1 MQDSL
6 LKKMMDINGFRALSK
21 VQEKMI
27 PMIVKKQ
34 SLIVTSPTGTGKTHA
49 YLFGLLLRVV
59 FRPEEVGAVI
69 LAPTRELAFQIYQ
82 FMKLMQPLFPTLKIS
97 LLVGGTTRKE
107 TPMKPQLVIATPGRL
122 LDVIE
127 SQRMTIHQAQMIII
141 DEADMMVDE
150 GFLPDLDRC
159 LSSTSLDTQIVVFS
173 ATIPQ
178 ALEPFLK
185 KYIKTAKIH
194 QSIDDELFNP
204 KLTHHLIALKH
215 HTYET
220 MIQTL
225 LQHINPNQILIF
237 ANSKDEVVR
246 ISTYLRTLQLR
257 VVELHKGLTS
267 TQRKNNIVAIQSL
280 KASII
285 VASDI
290 AARGLDFKHVTHVI
304 SCGFPKDLSYYKH
317 RAGRTGRAGLS
328 GEVFA
333 LYTDKD
339 DEVIRKLISQN
350 INFIHQSLNDKGFK
364 TLMKYGEKRV
374 FKSEQDKKIVA
385 MIKGKNKK
393 VKPNYKK
400 KMKEEIEVYERKK
413 RRAMIDASIKQIRK
427 QKYKA
432 TSKDKVAPKE
442 NGK

>member
-1 MQDSL
+1 MVFMQDSL
-6 LKKMMDINGFRALSK
+6 LKNMMEINGFHSLSK

-27 PMIVKKQ
+27 PWIVKKH

-82 FMKLMQPLFPTLKIS
+82 FMKVMQPLFPSLKVS
-97 LLVGGTTRKE
+97 LLVGGSTRKE
-107 TPMKPQLVIATPGRL
+107 MPIKPQLVIATPGRL
-122 LDVIE
+122 LDMIE
-127 SQRMTIHQAQMIII
+127 SQRMTIHQTQMIVI

-150 GFLPDLDRC
+150 GFLPELDQC
-159 LSSTSLDTQIVVFS
+159 LSATSANTQIVVFS

-178 ALEPFLK
+178 SLEPFLK

-194 QSIDDELFNP
+194 QSVDDDVFNP

-215 HTYET
+215 HSYET
-220 MIQTL
+220 MVQSL
-225 LQHINPNQILIF
+225 LNHINPNQILIF
-237 ANSKDEVVR
+237 SNSKDECVAL
-246 ISTYLRTLQLR
+246 SSHLRSLNLR

-267 TQRKNNIVAIQSL
+267 TQRKNAIVSIQSL

-285 VASDI
+285 VATDI

-304 SCGFPKDLSYYKH
+304 SCGFPKDLTYYKH

-328 GEVFA
+328 GEVYA
-333 LYTDKD
+333 LYGPKD

-350 INFIHQSLNDKGFK
+350 ITFVHQTLSDKGFK
-364 TLMKYGEKRV
+364 TLSPYGHKRV
-374 FKSEQDKKIVA
+374 FKTEQDKKIVA

-400 KMKEEIEVYERKK
+400 KMKQEIEAYERKK
-413 RRAMIDASIKQIRK
+413 RRAMIDASVKAIRK

-432 TSKDKVAPKE
+432 AAAKE
-442 NGK
+442 KKA

>member
-6 LKKMMDINGFRALSK
+6 LKKMMEINGFHSLSK

-27 PMIVKKQ
+27 PWIVKKH

-82 FMKLMQPLFPTLKIS
+82 FMKIMQPLFPSLKVS
-97 LLVGGTTRKE
+97 LLVGGSTRKE
-107 TPMKPQLVIATPGRL
+107 MPIKPQLVIATPGRL
-122 LDVIE
+122 LDMIQ
-127 SQRMTIHQAQMIII
+127 SQRMSIHQAQMIVI

-150 GFLPDLDRC
+150 GFLPELDQC
-159 LSSTSLDTQIVVFS
+159 LSSTSANTQIVVFS

-178 ALEPFLK
+178 SLEPFLK

-194 QSIDDELFNP
+194 QSIDDEVFNP

-215 HTYET
+215 HSYET
-220 MIQTL
+220 MVQSL
-225 LQHINPNQILIF
+225 LNHINPNQILIF
-237 ANSKDEVVR
+237 SNSKDECVTL
-246 ISTYLRTLQLR
+246 SSHLRSLNLR

-267 TQRKNNIVAIQSL
+267 TQRKNAIVSIQSL

-285 VASDI
+285 VATDI

-328 GEVFA
+328 GEVYA
-333 LYTDKD
+333 LYGVKD

-350 INFIHQSLNDKGFK
+350 INFVHQTLSDKGLKTLTPYGQKRLFK
-364 TLMKYGEKRV
+364 T
-374 FKSEQDKKIVA
+374 EQDKKIVA
-385 MIKGKNKK
+385 MIKGKTKK

-400 KMKEEIEVYERKK
+400 KMQQEIDAYERKK
-413 RRAMIDASIKQIRK
+413 RRAMIDANIKALRK

-432 TSKDKVAPKE
+432 AANKE
-442 NGK
+442 NKK

>member
-6 LKKMMDINGFRALSK
+6 LKKMMEINGFHALSK

-27 PMIVKKQ
+27 PLIVKKQ
-34 SLIVTSPTGTGKTHA
+34 SLIVASPTGTGKTHA
-49 YLFGLLLRVV
+49 YLFGLLLRVA
-59 FRPEEVGAVI
+59 FRSDEVGGVI

-82 FMKLMQPLFPTLKIS
+82 FVKVMSPLFPKLKVS
-97 LLVGGTTRKE
+97 LLVGGSTRKE
-107 TPMKPQLVIATPGRL
+107 MPIKPQLVIATPGRL
-122 LDVIE
+122 LDLIQ
-127 SQRMTIHQAQMIII
+127 SQRMSIHTAQMIVI

-150 GFLPDLDRC
+150 GFLPELDQC
-159 LSSTSLDTQIVVFS
+159 LSATSANTQVVVFS

-185 KYIKTAKIH
+185 KYIKASKIH
-194 QSIDDELFNP
+194 HSVDDVIFNP

-220 MIQTL
+220 MVETL
-225 LQHINPNQILIF
+225 LQHINPNQCLIF
-237 ANSKDEVVR
+237 ANSKDECVAIASHCR
-246 ISTYLRTLQLR
+246 SLDYR

-267 TQRKNNIVAIQSL
+267 TQRKNAIVNIQSL

-285 VASDI
+285 VATDI
-290 AARGLDFKHVTHVI
+290 AARGLDFKHVSHVI

-333 LYTDKD
+333 LYHEKD
-339 DEVIRKLISQN
+339 DEAIRKLLAQN
-350 INFIHQSLNDKGFK
+350 IVFVHESLSDKGFK
-364 TLMKYGEKRV
+364 KLTPYGQKRV
-374 FKSEQDKKIVA
+374 FKTEQDKKIVA
-385 MIKGKNKK
+385 MIKGKSKK

-400 KMKEEIEVYERKK
+400 KMQQEIETYERKK
-413 RRAMIDASIKQIRK
+413 RRAMIDAKIKAVRK

-432 TSKDKVAPKE
+432 AAKE
-442 NGK
+442 KQG

>member
-6 LKKMMDINGFRALSK
+6 LKKMMDINGFKSLSQ

-27 PMIVKKQ
+27 PWIVKKH

-82 FMKLMQPLFPTLKIS
+82 FMKIMSPLFPTLKVS
-97 LLVGGTTRKE
+97 LLVGGSTRKE
-107 TPMKPQLVIATPGRL
+107 MPIKPQLVIATPGRL
-122 LDVIE
+122 LDMIQ
-127 SQRMTIHQAQMIII
+127 SQRMTIHQTQMIVI

-150 GFLPDLDRC
+150 GFLPELDQC
-159 LSSTSLDTQIVVFS
+159 LSATSANTQIVVFS

-194 QSIDDELFNP
+194 QSIDDEVFNP

-215 HTYET
+215 HRYET
-220 MIQTL
+220 MVESL
-225 LQHINPNQILIF
+225 LNHINPNQCLIF
-237 ANSKDEVVR
+237 ANSKDECTT
-246 ISTYLRTLQLR
+246 IANHLRSLNHR
-257 VVELHKGLTS
+257 VVELHKGLSS
-267 TQRKNNIVAIQSL
+267 TQRKNTIVSIQSL
-280 KASII
+280 KASLI
-285 VASDI
+285 VATDI
-290 AARGLDFKHVTHVI
+290 AARGLDFKHVSHVI

-328 GEVFA
+328 GEVYA
-333 LYTDKD
+333 LYNEKD
-339 DEVIRKLISQN
+339 DEAIRKLMTQGIV
-350 INFIHQSLNDKGFK
+350 FIHESHSDKGFK
-364 TLMKYGEKRV
+364 KLTPYGQKRV
-374 FKSEQDKKIVA
+374 FKTEQDKKIVA

-400 KMKEEIEVYERKK
+400 KMQKEIETYERKK
-413 RRAMIDASIKQIRK
+413 RRAMIDANIKALRK

-432 TSKDKVAPKE
+432 EAKE
-442 NGK
+442 KKA